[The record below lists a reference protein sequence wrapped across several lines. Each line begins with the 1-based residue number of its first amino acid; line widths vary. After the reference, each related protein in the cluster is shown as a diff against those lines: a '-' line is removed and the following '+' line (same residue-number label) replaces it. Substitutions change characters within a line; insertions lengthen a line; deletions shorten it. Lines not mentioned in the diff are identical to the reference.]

1 MAEGLELH
9 VFDVGL
15 GEEEDGEV
23 DHALA
28 FEAGVV
34 AKGFYGGAGR
44 GVGLLLEVDVLDD
57 YEGFAG
63 FVG

>member
-1 MAEGLELH
+1 MGIEDVGESVGFAVFVGEMAEGLELH

-34 AKGFYGGAGR
+34 A
-44 GVGLLLEVDVLDD
+44 
-57 YEGFAG
+57 
-63 FVG
+63 